1 MIDLVTVWIHRATA
15 SGILVRCSSNEE
27 AYDISHEF
35 LLNCSLDATIV
46 PWDFQTFPDRVDTGS
61 CFHSGCTPNVQVS
74 IHPGSYVPAAFW
86 SDYGK
91 VLISGAEAVQL
102 GATGEPHGF
111 QPGES
116 TKLWTR
122 ETRTSAE
129 LDEELDDYFQLG
141 EIELK
146 QIKDRII
153 NLVAIFGDTKIFQ
166 LLQSKDIDYLRPEL
180 EVAESI
186 YNDATEEF
194 KSLIDDVSSSMKYN
208 LLGQE

>member
-1 MIDLVTVWIHRATA
+1 MIDIVTLWIHRASA
-15 SGILVRCSSNEE
+15 SGILVHCSSNEE

-35 LLNCSLDATIV
+35 LLNCSLEASIV
-46 PWDFQTFPDRVDTGS
+46 PWDFQTFPDKVDTGS
-61 CFHSGCTPNVQVS
+61 CFHSGCTPDVQVS
-74 IHPGSYVPAAFW
+74 IHPGSYVPAPFW

-102 GATGEPHGF
+102 GATGEPYGF

-116 TKLWTR
+116 SLLWTR

-129 LDEELDDYFQLG
+129 LDQELDDYFQLG

-146 QIKDRII
+146 QLKYRII
-153 NLVAIFGDTKIFQ
+153 KLAAIFGDTKIFQ
-166 LLQSKDIDYLRPEL
+166 LLQSKDINYLRPEL

-186 YNDATEEF
+186 YNDASEEY
-194 KSLIDDVSSSMKYN
+194 KILIDDVSAGMRYN
-208 LLGQE
+208 LLGPE